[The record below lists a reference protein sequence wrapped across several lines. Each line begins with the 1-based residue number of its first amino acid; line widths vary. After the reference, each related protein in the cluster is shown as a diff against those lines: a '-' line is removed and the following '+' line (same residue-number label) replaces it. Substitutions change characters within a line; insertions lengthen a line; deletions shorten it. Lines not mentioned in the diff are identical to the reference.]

1 MSSPAA
7 ATPPVARSA
16 WLVVALGF
24 GAIVFEGYDLIVYG
38 SVVPTMLA
46 HPGWS
51 MSAGQAGAI
60 GSYALLGMFLGA
72 PASGWLADRFGRRR
86 LFIGLLVWFSVM
98 MVLVAL
104 APSPG
109 LLGLFR
115 FLAGLGFGGI
125 PPTAIA
131 LVVEVA
137 PAGRKLFYNSV
148 MLSGFPVGGVV
159 AAVASITLLGP
170 IGFRGLFALG
180 AVPLVTLVPLAWWV
194 LPESARFAS
203 AGQAAGGGKV
213 RALVCGQAAV
223 ATVLFAVANFCGFL
237 LVFGLNTWLPQ
248 LMRGAGYDLG
258 SALTFLLLLN
268 IGSVVGGLVGAAVSD
283 RFGGR
288 VVATTLFVLA
298 AAAMLLLTAPHSPA
312 LTSVLV
318 FVAGAMIVGSQSV
331 LWGYVAMHYD
341 TGARATALGVTSG
354 IGRLGAAAGPA
365 IGGLLV
371 ASGVGLAG
379 NVVVFAVAALAGA
392 VSSVLVPRRRT
403 ATTTPAPALLPGLD
417 PTP

>member
-7 ATPPVARSA
+7 TTPPAARSA

-46 HPGWS
+46 HPGWGL
-51 MSAGQAGAI
+51 SAAEAGAI
-60 GSYALLGMFLGA
+60 GSYALLGMFVGA
-72 PASGWLADRFGRRR
+72 PASGWLTDRFGRRR

-104 APSPG
+104 APTPA

-125 PPTAIA
+125 PPAAIA

-148 MLSGFPVGGVV
+148 MLSGFPIGGVV
-159 AAVASITLLGP
+159 AALASITLLDA

-180 AVPLVTLVPLAWWV
+180 ALPLVTLVPLAWWV

-203 AGQAAGGGKV
+203 AERPAGGGKA
-213 RALVCGQAAV
+213 RALLHGRAAA
-223 ATVLFAVANFCGFL
+223 ATALFAVANFCGFL

-258 SALTFLLLLN
+258 SALTFLLVLN
-268 IGSVVGGLVGAAVSD
+268 IGSVVGGLIGAAVSD

-288 VVATTLFVLA
+288 AVATVLFVLA
-298 AAAMLLLTAPHSPA
+298 AALMLLLTAPHSPA

-318 FVAGAMIVGSQSV
+318 FVAGAMVVGSQSV
-331 LWGYVAMHYD
+331 LWGYVATHYD
-341 TGARATALGVTSG
+341 AEARATALGVTSG

-379 NVVVFAVAALAGA
+379 NVAVFAAAAVVGA
-392 VSSVLVPRRRT
+392 LSSVLVPRRRT
-403 ATTTPAPALLPGLD
+403 VAATAAATLRPESD
-417 PTP
+417 PVS

>member
-1 MSSPAA
+1 M
-7 ATPPVARSA
+7 
-16 WLVVALGF
+16 
-24 GAIVFEGYDLIVYG
+24 
-38 SVVPTMLA
+38 
-46 HPGWS
+46 
-51 MSAGQAGAI
+51 
-60 GSYALLGMFLGA
+60 
-72 PASGWLADRFGRRR
+72 
-86 LFIGLLVWFSVM
+86 
-98 MVLVAL
+98 
-104 APSPG
+104 
-109 LLGLFR
+109 FR

-159 AAVASITLLGP
+159 AALASLTLLDTV
-170 IGFRGLFALG
+170 GFRGLFALG

-203 AGQAAGGGKV
+203 AERPAGGAKI
-213 RALVCGQAAV
+213 RALLRDRSAV
-223 ATVLFAVANFCGFL
+223 ATALFSVANFCGFL

-258 SALTFLLLLN
+258 SALTFLLVLN

-288 VVATTLFVLA
+288 VVATVLFVLA
-298 AAAMLLLTAPHSPA
+298 AAVMLLLTAPRSA
-312 LTSVLV
+312 TLTSVLV
-318 FVAGAMIVGSQSV
+318 FVAGAMVVGSQSV
-331 LWGYVAMHYD
+331 LWGYVATHYE
-341 TGARATALGVTSG
+341 TEARATALGVTSG

-371 ASGVGLAG
+371 SSGVGLAG
-379 NVVVFAVAALAGA
+379 NVAVFAAAALIGA
-392 VSSVLVPRRRT
+392 VSSGLVPRRRAV
-403 ATTTPAPALLPGLD
+403 ATVALRPESD
-417 PTP
+417 PVS

>member
-1 MSSPAA
+1 MSSLAA
-7 ATPPVARSA
+7 LPRSP

-38 SVVPTMLA
+38 SVVPAMLA
-46 HPGWS
+46 HPGWGL
-51 MSAGQAGAI
+51 SAAEAGAI

-72 PASGWLADRFGRRR
+72 PASGWLTDRFGRRR

-104 APSPG
+104 APTPG

-131 LVVEVA
+131 LVVEAA

-159 AAVASITLLGP
+159 AAVASLTLLGP

-180 AVPLVTLVPLAWWV
+180 VLPLVTLVPLAWWV

-203 AGQAAGGGKV
+203 AGAESGDGKV
-213 RALVCGQAAV
+213 RALLRGRAAV
-223 ATVLFAVANFCGFL
+223 ATLLFAVANFCGFL

-268 IGSVVGGLVGAAVSD
+268 IGSVVGGLVGAAISD

-288 VVATTLFVLA
+288 AVATALFVLA
-298 AAAMLLLTAPHSPA
+298 AAAMLLLTAPRSPMA
-312 LTSVLV
+312 TSVLV
-318 FVAGAMIVGSQSV
+318 FVAGAMTVGSQSV
-331 LWGYVAMHYD
+331 LWGYVATHYD
-341 TGARATALGVTSG
+341 TAARATALGVTSG

-371 ASGVGLAG
+371 ANGVGLAG
-379 NVVVFAVAALAGA
+379 NVLVFAGAALAGA

-403 ATTTPAPALLPGLD
+403 AAATAALAADPAS
-417 PTP
+417 